1 MITSNQIR
9 KMDAVGFF
17 KKHDFGHSFKG
28 IVAGLVIM
36 AIAITNLT
44 LFFGL
49 YVHASAEVINLILS
63 SLKDTGFQFCHR

>member
-1 MITSNQIR
+1 MIPSNQIR

-28 IVAGLVIM
+28 IVAGLIVM

-49 YVHASAEVINLILS
+49 YVHASAEVTMLFI
-63 SLKDTGFQFCHR
+63 